1 MKAETAAALIELVR
15 AATKHVTGKEPEG
28 PITVTI
34 CRDREY
40 EWCGLTDDYAEVT
53 EEDLTFDRQSR
64 FLDNDLNEQPS
75 FQALPGLQHPDTG
88 AERPSPSEH
97 A

>member
-1 MKAETAAALIELVR
+1 MKPETAAALIELIKC
-15 AATKHVTGKEPEG
+15 AAKQVTGKDPEG

-40 EWCGLTDDYAEVT
+40 EWCGLADDYAEVT
-53 EEDLTFDRQSR
+53 EEDLV
-64 FLDNDLNEQPS
+64 
-75 FQALPGLQHPDTG
+75 
-88 AERPSPSEH
+88 H